1 MSYVALYRKYRPYN
15 FSNVVG
21 QDTIV
26 KILVNSIKSNHI
38 SHAYLFTG
46 PRGTGKTSLAKIFA
60 RAVNCL
66 SFKEDLC
73 DECTNCK
80 ALKENDI
87 DIIEIDAASNNGVDE
102 IRTLRDNVK
111 LMPSFCKYKIY
122 IIDEVHMLSTGA
134 FNALLKTL
142 EEPPSHVIFIL
153 ATTEPNKIPLTILSR
168 CQRFDFNRVS
178 TEDLVS
184 RMKYI
189 LKQEKKELDENV
201 LNYIAESS
209 DGCVRDTINLLDQ
222 VISLNKGKQ
231 TDIRDID
238 RLSGKISTDVIFD
251 ILNCILSEDYAKLL
265 TISEELSTQGK
276 NLSDVVNHLLTI
288 LRDIQIFKQLNN
300 YFDGDY
306 KQKLSQIQINSND
319 ILIFSKS
326 LNELLTEM
334 KYTNNQKTLFE
345 IYLMHLTEIVNEK
358 KEKDIQ
364 KIDELRSESNLN
376 NTFFVFNTD
385 NENNLNDNLEL
396 NNNEQGNL
404 AFEKTIQDD
413 DVQTSMFNENNKSD
427 INELRQI
434 RINNVFAGANKDE
447 LKRVQEGFDRIN
459 DYISNKKYNA
469 LVQVLDDTSIVV
481 ASSDLLMIKV
491 NDSGALS
498 IFNNNIKQIEIFLNE
513 IYKREYRIVAVTSD
527 EWTKLKEEYIFKKK
541 NNIPYVII
549 DENSVK
555 LEVSKGSQ
563 DIEDA
568 ATDIFGQN
576 VVNIK

>member
-358 KEKDIQ
+358 KEKDMQ